1 MLFGRAESK
10 DLLDAGSV
18 VPASIEQDDLAGGRQ
33 RLDVAL
39 EVPLRPLAVARFRQR
54 DDPGRPR
61 VQVLG
66 DPLDRAALPGGVA
79 PLEDHDDARARRL
92 DPLLHLHELLLQ
104 AEQPPLLRLRGT
116 ARPRRFPITLLSDST
131 PPRPPGFTGIAAS
144 S

>member
-1 MLFGRAESK
+1 MLFGRAESE

-54 DDPGRPR
+54 DNPGRPR

-92 DPLLHLHELLLQ
+92 DPLLHLHELLLESAQ
-104 AEQPPLLRLRGT
+104 LLLVRLLGN
-116 ARPRRFPITLLSDST
+116 ARPRLFRIAHLLESSQ
-131 PPRPPGFTGIAAS
+131 PRPPGLTRIRAAD
-144 S
+144 